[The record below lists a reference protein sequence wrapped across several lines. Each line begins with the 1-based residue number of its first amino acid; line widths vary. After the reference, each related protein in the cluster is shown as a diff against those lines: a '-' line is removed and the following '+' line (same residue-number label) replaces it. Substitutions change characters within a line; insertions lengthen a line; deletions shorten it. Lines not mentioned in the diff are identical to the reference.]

1 MLQFKRFLEFV
12 PPTLT
17 CVILPILPYNWIIL
31 IWHDGI
37 PITVNKITFFGNYGK
52 DERNIEKKQKT
63 FATFCLHNF
72 IFTESQNWSS
82 GLSLECLQTLPI
94 YNSILTR
101 KVVMKLYFFLFTFK
115 YQSFSQTLPLITH
128 YVNPFL
134 WSLPEFCLCRRKH
147 CVFLNNISCFSAI
160 CSKVLCLT
168 HYGCFMTFYE
178 LNRTL

>member
-1 MLQFKRFLEFV
+1 MTALMTKICQWVLLWQLESGSFSLSAATLNLAHLSASIYEIPGICPIHCDLCDFTYCTLQL
-12 PPTLT
+12 
-17 CVILPILPYNWIIL
+17 IIL

-63 FATFCLHNF
+63 LATFCLHNF

-101 KVVMKLYFFLFTFK
+101 KVVMKLYFF
-115 YQSFSQTLPLITH
+115 
-128 YVNPFL
+128 
-134 WSLPEFCLCRRKH
+134 CLH
-147 CVFLNNISCFSAI
+147 SSISHFP
-160 CSKVLCLT
+160 KNY
-168 HYGCFMTFYE
+168 H
-178 LNRTL
+178 

>member
-1 MLQFKRFLEFV
+1 MTALMTKICQWALLWQLESGSFTLSAATLNQLILVLQFMRFLEFV

-63 FATFCLHNF
+63 LATFCLHNF

-101 KVVMKLYFFLFTFK
+101 KVVMKLYFFCLHSSISHFPK
-115 YQSFSQTLPLITH
+115 H
-128 YVNPFL
+128 Y
-134 WSLPEFCLCRRKH
+134 H
-147 CVFLNNISCFSAI
+147 
-160 CSKVLCLT
+160 
-168 HYGCFMTFYE
+168 
-178 LNRTL
+178 

>member
-1 MLQFKRFLEFV
+1 MRFLEFV

-63 FATFCLHNF
+63 LATFCLHNF

-101 KVVMKLYFFLFTFK
+101 KVVMKLYFFVYIQVSVIFPNITINNSLCESIFVIFTRILF
-115 YQSFSQTLPLITH
+115 
-128 YVNPFL
+128 V
-134 WSLPEFCLCRRKH
+134 
-147 CVFLNNISCFSAI
+147 
-160 CSKVLCLT
+160 
-168 HYGCFMTFYE
+168 
-178 LNRTL
+178 